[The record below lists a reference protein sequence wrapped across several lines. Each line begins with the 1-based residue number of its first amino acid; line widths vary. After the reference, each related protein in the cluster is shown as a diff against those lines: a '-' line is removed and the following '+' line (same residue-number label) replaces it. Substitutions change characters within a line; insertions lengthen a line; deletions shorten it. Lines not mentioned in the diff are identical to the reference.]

1 MHFWQLQNK
10 HRFVT
15 YGEWYLINKLEQKSD
30 KKEQLEAWES
40 CKCHMQGFA
49 KYIIDDMDGNDFII
63 SSHSKKKVQISVND
77 NLKKYNMKKYV
88 RLNEWL

>member
-1 MHFWQLQNK
+1 
-10 HRFVT
+10 
-15 YGEWYLINKLEQKSD
+15 
-30 KKEQLEAWES
+30 
-40 CKCHMQGFA
+40 MQGFA

-88 RLNEWL
+88 RLNE